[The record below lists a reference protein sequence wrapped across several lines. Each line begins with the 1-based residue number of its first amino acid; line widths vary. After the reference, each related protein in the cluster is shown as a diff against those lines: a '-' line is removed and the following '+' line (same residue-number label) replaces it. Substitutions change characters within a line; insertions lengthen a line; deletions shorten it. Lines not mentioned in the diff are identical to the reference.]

1 MQRRRV
7 MLAAGKQSELPP
19 GYTRLEYISN
29 PNGGYINPDI
39 LWHKGDIITFKFLA
53 TSAPGNRTLVS
64 YRWKGNY
71 KQPYQCII
79 STGVSNARLIL
90 IGKGL
95 DGTHSESAFQLNVE
109 NTLVIDSNSN
119 VVTLNGNIAPYPY
132 STALGTIFDDSGS
145 SVLIPWLFAPSGMP
159 TVEIGTVFYI
169 YEYSI
174 QHGGVYAAKM
184 LPCINPDG
192 TYGMYD
198 TARKRFFGSANGKTF
213 EGG

>member
-7 MLAAGKQSELPP
+7 MLAAKPESDFPP

-39 LWHKGDIITFKFLA
+39 LWHKGDIITIKFLA

-71 KQPYQCII
+71 REPYQCIV
-79 STGVSNARLIL
+79 STGSKASRIIL

-95 DGTHSESAFQLNVE
+95 TDGDTASFQVNAQ
-109 NTLVIDSNSN
+109 NTLVIDSESD
-119 VVTLNGNIAPYPY
+119 VVTLNGGLFPRPY
-132 STALGTIFDDSGS
+132 STALGTLFDDSGS
-145 SVLIPWLFAPSGMP
+145 SVLVPWLFAPSGMP

-169 YEYSI
+169 FEYSI

-184 LPCINPDG
+184 LPCINPNG
-192 TYGMYD
+192 EKGMYD